1 MATPKT
7 ILNEQLLS
15 PRSSRYRGEGA
26 NHGIV
31 DAALLVDQLKKFH
44 VGQISQSEAIKT
56 YEAEMIERTHAAVLM
71 SRQAALDGHEWSA
84 ITDSSPLIGGRHP
97 PSTA

>member
-1 MATPKT
+1 MAPPKS
-7 ILNEQLLS
+7 ILNEQLLTL
-15 PRSSRYRGEGA
+15 RSTRYRGEGA

-44 VGQISQSEAIKT
+44 AGEISQLEAIKT
-56 YEAEMIERTHAAVLM
+56 YEAEMMKRTHAAVLL

-97 PSTA
+97 PLTA